1 MRNMCEQN
9 RIFRKIL
16 ATTLLSK
23 AGKLWELLWKKL
35 LQNKF
40 AIATF
45 GTTMGKGASFIPPSG
60 HTVSNIEP
68 LLCGV
73 LVSPPAWSR
82 CQSCWWA
89 SQSFPRRYRC
99 CSGQTRSW
107 REVGSRAR
115 CRWRR
120 SRRRTRRASP
130 KRRFCPWPQAR
141 KCTWDWFKQKC

>member
-1 MRNMCEQN
+1 MCEQN
-9 RIFRKIL
+9 RIFRKSWQQLYFLKQENSGSFCEKSCSKINL
-16 ATTLLSK
+16 QLL
-23 AGKLWELLWKKL
+23 LLGQL
-35 LQNKF
+35 
-40 AIATF
+40 
-45 GTTMGKGASFIPPSG
+45 MGKGTSFIPTSG